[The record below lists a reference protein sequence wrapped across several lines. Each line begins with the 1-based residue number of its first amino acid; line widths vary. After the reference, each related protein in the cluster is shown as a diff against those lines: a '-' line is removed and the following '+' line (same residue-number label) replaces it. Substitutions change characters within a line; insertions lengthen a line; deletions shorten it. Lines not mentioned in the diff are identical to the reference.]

1 MSLEWLVLHAALTV
15 GKYRIGRCAKTPH
28 ELLRGRP
35 FDREVVEF
43 GECVDYLGLGSKGKD
58 KQDSRWK
65 HGVWLGIKEDSG
77 EVIIGT
83 EKGITKARDV
93 HRRGDPKERWNWEVF
108 EKVVGTPW
116 EPVPNSKG
124 INIPSELPTGDEQ
137 QPIIPGVQGH
147 EKSIIRRRVQIKRR
161 DVETYGTTEGCSGCI
176 ALMSGCYRPH
186 LDECY
191 ARFEGI
197 FT

>member
-1 MSLEWLVLHAALTV
+1 MRKAVDTDIGIEHSPVGESRSNGAVENAIQRVQGQFRTMKFGLEERYGRKVPSNHVSLAWLVPHAAHTM
-15 GKYRIGRCAKTPH
+15 GRYRIGRYGKTPH

-65 HGVWLGIKEDSG
+65 HGVWFGIKEDSG

-93 HRRGDPKERWNWEVF
+93 HRRGDPKERWN
-108 EKVVGTPW
+108 
-116 EPVPNSKG
+116 
-124 INIPSELPTGDEQ
+124 
-137 QPIIPGVQGH
+137 
-147 EKSIIRRRVQIKRR
+147 
-161 DVETYGTTEGCSGCI
+161 
-176 ALMSGCYRPH
+176 
-186 LDECY
+186 
-191 ARFEGI
+191 
-197 FT
+197 